1 MPDDLLKIH
10 CTTTVVIRNTKTE
23 RVYATKEEKDSDVAD
38 PNTDTTINDIAED
51 VTVEVSPK
59 GLEALKKVMN
69 QNNESNT

>member
-1 MPDDLLKIH
+1 MSDDLLKIH

-69 QNNESNT
+69 QNNEANT

>member
-1 MPDDLLKIH
+1 MSDDLLKIN

-23 RVYATKEEKDSDVAD
+23 RVYVSKEEKDTDVAD
-38 PNTDTTINDIAED
+38 PNTDTTIDDIAED
-51 VTVEVSPK
+51 VTVEISPK

>member
-1 MPDDLLKIH
+1 MSDDLLKIH

-23 RVYATKEEKDSDVAD
+23 RVYATKEEKDLDVAD
-38 PNTDTTINDIAED
+38 PNTDTTIDDIAED

>member
-1 MPDDLLKIH
+1 MSDDLLKIN

-23 RVYATKEEKDSDVAD
+23 RVYVSKEEKDADVAD
-38 PNTDTTINDIAED
+38 PNTDTTIDDIAED
-51 VTVEVSPK
+51 VTVEISPK

>member
-1 MPDDLLKIH
+1 MSDDLLKIH

-51 VTVEVSPK
+51 VTVEV
-59 GLEALKKVMN
+59 
-69 QNNESNT
+69 

>member
-1 MPDDLLKIH
+1 MSDDLLKIH

-23 RVYATKEEKDSDVAD
+23 RDYATKEEKDSDVAD

>member
-1 MPDDLLKIH
+1 MSDNLLKIH

-23 RVYATKEEKDSDVAD
+23 RVYATKQEKDTDVAD
-38 PNTDTTINDIAED
+38 PNTDTTVNDIAED
-51 VTVEVSPK
+51 VTVEISPK